1 MPLVSST
8 RRAWGKCGR
17 IKDLIAVVTIQSE
30 WEAAITFTIGTEN
43 KAKGHDK
50 MTKDLKKRR
59 TETKLNYR
67 LQTNEKT
74 FCNAIVSWRNMMFF
88 PLLLVINLN
97 WPNYSPSFLHLYIMH
112 LLFSFF
118 FLGRHL
124 AKWLVFRSWG
134 ICVWPESS
142 YTSVFP
148 VMIYFSASF
157 IIWTPLACK
166 ISWTRVYLPNSLH
179 SFYGFS
185 WPFFMLSSGYRRSFI
200 IFWLPSRSSL
210 VSCYLVGDFV
220 FFSLLLSYPPF
231 VYVCLQG
238 PNQPCT
244 VPFSPFH
251 IPNRLWL
258 QSFAKALITLHQLQ
272 RSWRNLKSKIM
283 EKFYDFHVLK
293 IHSQFDLSKRWRKF
307 L

>member
-1 MPLVSST
+1 MPLVSSI

-118 FLGRHL
+118 FSVVI
-124 AKWLVFRSWG
+124 WLNGW
-134 ICVWPESS
+134 
-142 YTSVFP
+142 
-148 VMIYFSASF
+148 FSAREGFVSDPSLRTLLCSPSWF
-157 IIWTPLACK
+157 IF
-166 ISWTRVYLPNSLH
+166 LH
-179 SFYGFS
+179 H
-185 WPFFMLSSGYRRSFI
+185 L
-200 IFWLPSRSSL
+200 
-210 VSCYLVGDFV
+210 
-220 FFSLLLSYPPF
+220 
-231 VYVCLQG
+231 
-238 PNQPCT
+238 
-244 VPFSPFH
+244 
-251 IPNRLWL
+251 
-258 QSFAKALITLHQLQ
+258 
-272 RSWRNLKSKIM
+272 
-283 EKFYDFHVLK
+283 
-293 IHSQFDLSKRWRKF
+293 
-307 L
+307 